1 MCLLGDILLIEFI
14 SLAGPTDFSDMV
26 MTLREATQEVKV
38 VPPAGIEPALP
49 CENGI
54 LNPARLPIPPEGHFR

>member
-1 MCLLGDILLIEFI
+1 M
-14 SLAGPTDFSDMV
+14 
-26 MTLREATQEVKV
+26 

-54 LNPARLPIPPEGHFR
+54 LNPARLPIPPEGQRPSFYKEVLKGSNHMFVV

>member
-26 MTLREATQEVKV
+26 MTLREATQELKSGA
-38 VPPAGIEPALP
+38 PRRNRTGTPLREWDFESHAST
-49 CENGI
+49 NS
-54 LNPARLPIPPEGHFR
+54 ARGAR